1 MSIHTKF
8 GESIRAVGEELRFLL
23 QPRIWG
29 SISVLTVV
37 GIFFWQFSENPE
49 WFSLDAESTLNPS
62 NSDSQLTP
70 EQQSIAADIDNSKVL
85 LEALGSDNSFIAP
98 LNTSI
103 TVETDLLKQAQNAAK
118 KSEPS
123 PRSNPLLDSL
133 LAPSPPKTQPSLQE
147 NSPTTSNILNP
158 VSGNPATS
166 TNSSSNLGLNG
177 LGSPATETAN
187 PETVLTPLQQ
197 AMQNYLQTPK
207 TENTDQVPAS
217 DKTDTSTNSLI
228 TGTNPT
234 NLSPNNLTNPD
245 SALNPRPGTTVGVTP
260 FTGTPTITGQ
270 TTQPSWSVPRGNPN
284 PAVGT
289 VPLPIQNPYQT
300 NVTLPPVVPTV
311 PTVTPGT
318 VPNSGYSNFNSLPL
332 NNTIPSYSVT
342 PNTGINS
349 TVQPVQPNN
358 YMTPSNMNPNIQQG
372 QIGQPQ
378 PNFSVPN
385 RVPGR
390 YIGGGEI
397 NTFANP

>member
-1 MSIHTKF
+1 MSHRIP
-8 GESIRAVGEELRFLL
+8 ESIRAVGEELRFLL

-29 SISVLTVV
+29 SVSVLAVV

-49 WFSLDAESTLNPS
+49 WFSLEGESTLNPG
-62 NSDSQLTP
+62 NSASQLTP

-85 LEALGSDNSFIAP
+85 LEALGSNNSLISP
-98 LNTSI
+98 LNSNSE
-103 TVETDLLKQAQNAAK
+103 VNKDLLKQTQNTDK
-118 KSEPS
+118 KLEPS

-133 LAPSPPKTQPSLQE
+133 FPPSNSTNQPPVGENSPKTSNLPNPVSE
-147 NSPTTSNILNP
+147 NSPT
-158 VSGNPATS
+158 S
-166 TNSSSNLGLNG
+166 TTTNSNLGLKG
-177 LGSPATETAN
+177 LGSPTTETTN
-187 PETVLTPLQQ
+187 PETAKTSLQQ
-197 AMQNYLQTPK
+197 AMQNYLQSQE
-207 TENTDQVPAS
+207 TENTDPAAAS
-217 DKTDTSTNSLI
+217 SNTTDASLNSLI
-228 TGTNPT
+228 TDTNSASNP
-234 NLSPNNLTNPD
+234 PNNLTNSN
-245 SALNPRPGTTVGVTP
+245 SALNPSPGTAVGVTP
-260 FTGTPTITGQ
+260 FTGTPTVTGQ
-270 TTQPSWSVPRGNPN
+270 VNQPSWSVPRYNPN

-289 VPLPIQNPYQT
+289 VPLPQNPYQT

-318 VPNSGYSNFNSLPL
+318 VPNSGYANFNSLPL
-332 NNTIPSYSVT
+332 NNTVPSYSVT

-372 QIGQPQ
+372 QIGQTQ

-385 RVPGR
+385 RAPGR